1 MATRAF
7 DDWARSGRTIEVG
20 DHRIWMADFPPLER
34 ATGDPVFVLHGYP
47 TSSFDW
53 HRVLPTLRAHRR
65 VVVLDLIGFG
75 LSDKPDQRYS
85 IEGYADVAQAVAD
98 AAGLTT
104 VALVTHDLGDSVG
117 GELLARALDGTLPFA
132 VSERIVTN
140 GSIYMELAQ
149 LSAGQQMLLAA
160 DDAPIDLAAAGID
173 PGEGFRRGVGG
184 TFADPARADPEELD
198 RAWEFA
204 SYHDGH
210 KMLARTIRYI
220 EDRRAKESRYT
231 GAIERHDAPLS
242 VIWGELDPIAVHPM
256 AIRLHERV
264 PGSKLETLE
273 GIAHYPMIE
282 DPTRFAAAL
291 EGALG

>member
-1 MATRAF
+1 
-7 DDWARSGRTIEVG
+7 
-20 DHRIWMADFPPLER
+20 
-34 ATGDPVFVLHGYP
+34 
-47 TSSFDW
+47 
-53 HRVLPTLRAHRR
+53 
-65 VVVLDLIGFG
+65 
-75 LSDKPDQRYS
+75 
-85 IEGYADVAQAVAD
+85 
-98 AAGLTT
+98 
-104 VALVTHDLGDSVG
+104 
-117 GELLARALDGTLPFA
+117 LPFA

-184 TFADPARADPEELD
+184 TFADPARADPEELNL
-198 RAWEFA
+198 AWEFA
-204 SYHDGH
+204 SYHAGH

-242 VIWGELDPIAVHPM
+242 IIWGELDPIAVHPM

-264 PGSKLETLE
+264 PGSKLETLD

-291 EGALG
+291 GRALG